1 MGPIKNLITPVST
14 ADTTTSKISTF
25 PTTHF
30 HLVPHSPPTTTA
42 TPFASTLHITPTCLC
57 PCLHQATVSPTTSL
71 ASFSPHPLTKSSTL
85 RAYFDTLV
93 SSEQQSMSGVLLR
106 LGCRARG
113 VARVSA
119 QRGGACD
126 QAGLL
131 GFPLNNLQCSGCAWA
146 VVRAVLR
153 ACRPRGEGLV
163 TKLASSASL

>member
-1 MGPIKNLITPVST
+1 
-14 ADTTTSKISTF
+14 
-25 PTTHF
+25 
-30 HLVPHSPPTTTA
+30 
-42 TPFASTLHITPTCLC
+42 
-57 PCLHQATVSPTTSL
+57 
-71 ASFSPHPLTKSSTL
+71 
-85 RAYFDTLV
+85 
-93 SSEQQSMSGVLLR
+93 MSGVLLR

-113 VARVSA
+113 VVRVSA

-163 TKLASSASL
+163 TKLASSFSIDSSLRFS